1 LDKDLQR
8 EGRRSAAMRT
18 QVREIGG
25 KGTESRDRIGR
36 SRRQRRGG
44 AKESS
49 AAAAT
54 RSQAQHRLITL
65 LHTSDLSLSENTKK
79 KKKEKKQTISAVRLR
94 TKRKKI
100 QLWDTLN
107 QRGKNMGFFKR
118 FIERAAMEGSLS
130 SAGEQRREETEA

>member
-8 EGRRSAAMRT
+8 EGRRRAAMRT

-25 KGTESRDRIGR
+25 KRTKSRDRIGR
-36 SRRQRRGG
+36 SRRHRRGG
-44 AKESS
+44 AKESA

-54 RSQAQHRLITL
+54 RSRAITL

-79 KKKEKKQTISAVRLR
+79 KKKMKKKQTISAVRLR

-107 QRGKNMGFFKR
+107 QIK
-118 FIERAAMEGSLS
+118 EGRIWAFLS
-130 SAGEQRREETEA
+130 DL